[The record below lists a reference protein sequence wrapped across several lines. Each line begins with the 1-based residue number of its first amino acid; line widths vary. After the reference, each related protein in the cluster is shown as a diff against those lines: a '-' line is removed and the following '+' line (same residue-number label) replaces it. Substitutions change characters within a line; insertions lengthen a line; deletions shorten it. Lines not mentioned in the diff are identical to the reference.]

1 VAARLVLVRHAHPA
15 TGSPGRLIGSTDL
28 LLDEQGEAQARGLAD
43 RLARLEPECC
53 FSSPLARCRQ
63 TAATI
68 AGPLPVRLD
77 PDLREID
84 FGRWENRTFADVA
97 AAEPDLV
104 ARWAE
109 YDPGFAFPGGES
121 LEGFQARV
129 SRVAGRLAGDPAGT
143 VLVVSHAG
151 TIRALVCHYLGLRP
165 SQYVLFDVGYASITL
180 IRLFDGR
187 GVLATDAAC
196 CTRHAPRDVIPL
208 AEREEYGEMAR

>member
-1 VAARLVLVRHAHPA
+1 MAARLVLVRHAHPA
-15 TGSPGRLIGSTDL
+15 TGSPGRLIGSTDP
-28 LLDEQGEAQARGLAD
+28 LLDEQGEWQARGLAD

-63 TAATI
+63 TAAAV

-121 LEGFQARV
+121 LDAFQARV

-165 SQYVLFDVGYASITL
+165 SQYVLFDVGHASITL

-187 GVLATDAAC
+187 GVLATDAFC
-196 CTRHAPRDVIPL
+196 Q
-208 AEREEYGEMAR
+208 

>member
-15 TGSPGRLIGSTDL
+15 TGSPGRLIGSTDP
-28 LLDEQGEAQARGLAD
+28 LLDEQGEWQARGLAD

-63 TAATI
+63 TAAAV

-121 LEGFQARV
+121 LDAFQARV

-165 SQYVLFDVGYASITL
+165 SQYVLFDVGHASITL

-187 GVLATDAAC
+187 GVLATDAFC
-196 CTRHAPRDVIPL
+196 Q
-208 AEREEYGEMAR
+208 